1 MSEKKTVFYSE
12 YGAIGDGVTD
22 DHAAILAAHVDAN
35 EKGYEVKADEGKTY
49 YIPPHTETIPIM
61 TNVDWTGASFI
72 IDDRDIFPKTRD
84 LTLISRSFILA
95 TIA

>member
-49 YIPPHTETIPIM
+49 YIPPHT
-61 TNVDWTGASFI
+61 
-72 IDDRDIFPKTRD
+72 
-84 LTLISRSFILA
+84 
-95 TIA
+95 

>member
-35 EKGYEVKADEGKTY
+35 EKGYEVKADEGNFGLA
-49 YIPPHTETIPIM
+49 
-61 TNVDWTGASFI
+61 NVAATMVNLMGYEAPAMWEESI
-72 IDDRDIFPKTRD
+72 IDVK
-84 LTLISRSFILA
+84 
-95 TIA
+95 